1 MIQKRRLFS
10 GRTLSGGS
18 RTLGAGVIFV
28 AGLLAG
34 IAIGP
39 INAGSGA
46 VPGGSRATPKS
57 ADQVPF
63 AMRGNHP
70 AEVLRVIDGDT
81 FEARVHVWPGT
92 DITTGVRLR
101 DIDAP
106 EFKARCMEERN
117 KAEAARDRLQALLNE
132 GEVVISQVGLDKYG
146 GRVVAIAS
154 TRKTPDVAAA
164 LLQAGLVRPYDGGR
178 RDGWCP

>member
-46 VPGGSRATPKS
+46 VPGGSRAFPKS
-57 ADQVPF
+57 
-63 AMRGNHP
+63 
-70 AEVLRVIDGDT
+70 
-81 FEARVHVWPGT
+81 T
-92 DITTGVRLR
+92 D
-101 DIDAP
+101 
-106 EFKARCMEERN
+106 
-117 KAEAARDRLQALLNE
+117 
-132 GEVVISQVGLDKYG
+132 
-146 GRVVAIAS
+146 
-154 TRKTPDVAAA
+154 
-164 LLQAGLVRPYDGGR
+164 
-178 RDGWCP
+178 